1 MRLIRW
7 VLGVV
12 LVALAGCA
20 IHPERD
26 EGVTMVA
33 PDAAARWVL
42 DGRIGVQGGPQA
54 IQASLIWE
62 HDARQERLRLSGP
75 LSQGLVSVVAQGD
88 VLLINEGEGAQ
99 TVYRNPDQA
108 LRERLGVPVP
118 LVSLK
123 YWVLGI
129 PDPAAESKPMGGK
142 AIHFGFEQA
151 GWRVTPSEPKE
162 VGAWRLPGR
171 LVVEGHGVKLKI
183 VIDEWR
189 VGV

>member
-129 PDPAAESKPMGGK
+129 PDPAAESKHPNTR
-142 AIHFGFEQA
+142 AFTA
-151 GWRVTPSEPKE
+151 PSLEMIRGNTRSERTIPTD
-162 VGAWRLPGR
+162 GAAPAMPNIQLGCPHASNVNAASG
-171 LVVEGHGVKLKI
+171 
-183 VIDEWR
+183 
-189 VGV
+189 